1 MRAGLSPVPRK
12 GCDFWRSLAWEL
24 VVRSSQRRAR
34 KNTGE
39 CTCSVRTGLE
49 EEPADLE

>member
-1 MRAGLSPVPRK
+1 MRAGLSTVPGK
-12 GCDFWRSLAWEL
+12 GRDFWRSLAWEV
-24 VVRSSQRRAR
+24 VVRSSHRCAR
-34 KNTGE
+34 KSTGL